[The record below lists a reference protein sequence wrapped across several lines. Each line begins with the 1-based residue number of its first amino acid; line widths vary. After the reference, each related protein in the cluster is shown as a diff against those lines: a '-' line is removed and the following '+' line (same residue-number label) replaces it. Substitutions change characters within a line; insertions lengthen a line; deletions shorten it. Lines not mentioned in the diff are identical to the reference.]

1 MYNMEVCWNVV
12 IRYANEV
19 VFSAIV
25 LQTSLPV
32 RFWQHHTMKKRENF
46 LVEDCLECDGY
57 GVDFWDEFFC
67 RKGKNPEKCRHLIKN
82 KNVQHKD
89 SNHNES

>member
-1 MYNMEVCWNVV
+1 MVCWNVV
-12 IRYANEV
+12 IRYADEV
-19 VFSAIV
+19 ISAIA
-25 LQTSLPV
+25 SSSPV

-57 GVDFWDEFFC
+57 AVDFWDEFFC
-67 RKGKNPEKCRHLIKN
+67 KRGKCPENCTHLIKQH
-82 KNVQHKD
+82 VQHKD